1 MNILPETHFQVF
13 KGSHKILL
21 TREENTYK
29 FERILT
35 RIDIVWES

>member
-13 KGSHKILL
+13 KGSHKILQ
-21 TREENTYK
+21 ENTYK